1 MMARKSRRKP
11 MLEPVAKNIAQPNIY
26 PTAVYVRLSMENL
39 GRDDNGATIENQKD
53 VCREYISQCPDLQLL
68 KVYEDNGWSGINMHR
83 PAFEEMMGDVKT
95 GTIKAIVVRD
105 LSRFSRNYIEAGTY
119 LEKIFP
125 ELGVRFI
132 SVKEQLD
139 TSKVGDISDSLMV
152 SLQNLINDFYS
163 KDISRKTETAL
174 AIQMRAGT
182 LRWRSVPYGYRRNED
197 RTNIVPDDERADFVR
212 QMFEWAAEGVSQSE
226 IVSRLNEANAP
237 RAVASRSISN
247 RWVSDSVRTILRN
260 PVYIGIRI
268 MGKAHTALYKG
279 IKRECTPPEQW
290 HVFPDAH
297 EPLVE
302 REAFDKVQAIMDE
315 RARKWRE
322 TQDLTARDRERI
334 KNLFHHKI
342 FCGDCG
348 SKMVLNRRKRR
359 GKVKGS
365 FGRYICTSSAS
376 YHPARG
382 SSCSTHLILQTV
394 LEEKVLAVLKTHI
407 QIALDYGKLIEK
419 FRNSD
424 RDRNNRKRMD
434 KAIRGVTQ
442 KMEAVHRKHTKLYE
456 DYVDGVLDAEEYGF
470 AKKAYMD
477 EGERLNLQLDELVA
491 EKKAYEDAMSPKNL
505 WITLMHSVR
514 NMKKLSQELVDATIE
529 RINVYE
535 GNRIEVV
542 MKYQDIFEL
551 TKSFLKGGEESV

>member
-1 MMARKSRRKP
+1 MARKSRRKP
-11 MLEPVAKNIAQPNIY
+11 MQEPIAENNAQSNIY

-68 KVYEDNGWSGINMHR
+68 KVYEDNGWSGINMRR
-83 PAFEEMMGDVKT
+83 PAFEEMMGDVRS
-95 GTIKAIVVRD
+95 GVIKAIVVRD
-105 LSRFSRNYIEAGTY
+105 LSRFSRNYIEVGTY

-139 TSKVGDISDSLMV
+139 TLHVGDISNSLMV

-163 KDISRKTETAL
+163 KDISRKVETAL
-174 AIQMRAGT
+174 ATQMREGT

-197 RTNIVPDDERADFVR
+197 RTNIVPDDERAGFVK

-226 IVSRLNEANAP
+226 IVRRLNEANAP
-237 RAVASRSISN
+237 RAVTSRSISN
-247 RWVSDSVRTILRN
+247 LWVSDSVRTILRN
-260 PVYIGIRI
+260 PVYIGTRI

-290 HVFPDAH
+290 YVFPGAH
-297 EPLVE
+297 EPLIGCEV
-302 REAFDKVQAIMDE
+302 FDKVQAIMDE
-315 RARKWRE
+315 RAKKWRLA
-322 TQDLTARDRERI
+322 QARTAKDREGI

-348 SKMVLNRRKRR
+348 SKMILNRRKRM

-394 LEEKVLAVLKTHI
+394 LEEKVLAVIRTHT
-407 QIALDYGKLIEK
+407 QIALEYEKLIEH
-419 FRNSD
+419 FRNSNSD
-424 RDRNNRKRMD
+424 RKNRKLLD

-442 KMEAVHRKHTKLYE
+442 KMEAVHRKHTRLYE

-470 AKKAYMD
+470 AKKAYQD
-477 EGERLNLQLDELVA
+477 EGERLNLQLEDLVA

-505 WITLMHSVR
+505 WITLMRSVR
-514 NMKKLSQELVDATIE
+514 NMEKLSQELVDAAID

-542 MKYQDIFEL
+542 LKYQDVFEL
-551 TKSFLKGGEESV
+551 SKSYLKESGESV

>member
-1 MMARKSRRKP
+1 MARKSRRKP
-11 MLEPVAKNIAQPNIY
+11 MREPVVENGAQPQIY

-39 GRDDNGATIENQKD
+39 GREDNGATIENQKD
-53 VCREYISQCPDLQLL
+53 VCREYISQCTDLQLL

-83 PAFEEMMGDVKT
+83 PAFEEMMGDIRN

-139 TSKVGDISDSLMV
+139 TLKVGDISDSLMV

-163 KDISRKTETAL
+163 KDISRKVETAL
-174 AIQMRAGT
+174 AIQMREGT

-197 RTNIVPDDERADFVR
+197 RTNIVPDDERADFVK

-226 IVSRLNEANAP
+226 IVNRLNEANAP

-247 RWVSDSVRTILRN
+247 LWVSDSVRTILRN
-260 PVYIGIRI
+260 PVYVGIRI

-297 EPLVE
+297 EPLVG
-302 REAFDKVQAIMDE
+302 REVFDKVQAIMDE

-322 TQDLTARDRERI
+322 AQALTAKDRERI
-334 KNLFHHKI
+334 KNLFQHKI

-348 SKMVLNRRKRR
+348 SKMVLNRRKRL

-382 SSCSTHLILQTV
+382 SSCSTHLILQTA
-394 LEEKVLAVLKTHI
+394 LEEKVLTVIKTHI
-407 QIALDYGKLIEK
+407 QIALDYEKLIEQ

-424 RDRNNRKRMD
+424 RDRKNRKLID
-434 KAIRGVTQ
+434 KTIRNVTQ
-442 KMEAVHRKHTKLYE
+442 KMEAVHRKHTRLYE
-456 DYVDGVLDAEEYGF
+456 DYVGGVLDAEEYCF
-470 AKKAYMD
+470 AKKAYKD
-477 EGERLNLQLDELVA
+477 EGERLNLQFEELA
-491 EKKAYEDAMSPKNL
+491 AKKRAYEDAMSPKNL
-505 WITLMHSVR
+505 WITLMRSVR

-529 RINVYE
+529 RVNVYE
-535 GNRIEVV
+535 DNRIEVV
-542 MKYQDIFEL
+542 MKYQDIFEF
-551 TKSFLKGGEESV
+551 TKSFLKGGGDCD